1 MIELQDIYYVH
12 YILSVNSQWERLLYC
27 SGLAEIHA
35 KTAVSVILE
44 QHHSMAV
51 TPPAATMIIEM
62 TCANK
67 DPKKARIR
75 TWDFHIRPSEPRTNV
90 PVLSAI
96 VISLPQLISDF
107 PVY

>member
-12 YILSVNSQWERLLYC
+12 YILSVNSQWGRLLYC

-35 KTAVSVILE
+35 KTEVSICLE
-44 QHHSMAV
+44 QRHIMAL
-51 TPPAATMIIEM
+51 TPAATMIIEM

-75 TWDFHIRPSEPRTNV
+75 TWDFHIPPGEPRTNV

-96 VISLPQLISDF
+96 VISLPHIISDF